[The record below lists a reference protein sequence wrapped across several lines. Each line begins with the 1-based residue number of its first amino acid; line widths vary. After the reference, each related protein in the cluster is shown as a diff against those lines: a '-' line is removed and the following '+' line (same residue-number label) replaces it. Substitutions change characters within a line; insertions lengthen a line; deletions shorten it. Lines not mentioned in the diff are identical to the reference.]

1 MPNTFISLDVPRG
14 EGVGVPAVVSMTGHP
29 KSFVLAGT
37 VSGGR
42 YVVEG
47 SNDGGNT
54 WDILVDDD
62 GTETLFVSNNS
73 GAKSVDCIVEQV
85 RVRSIRNSA
94 GATAPSITMGAP
106 PALGPNF
113 FGCIPVPASQ
123 GLGDPID
130 LGLRVGP
137 LKTFTMRGANVAG
150 ARFSILASMDG
161 VQFDEVIQYTA
172 DQQGARSREVM
183 CRYLRVLRGGTLG
196 GTPIVAVGGEAV
208 QEASGGSGTRSAELS
223 IASERGFATTSTQGE
238 EVLAEYV
245 APLATLDATTLSLDF
260 TGVARGTGG
269 THFRVRMGGTF
280 GTPDGTEL
288 AAFTASEVEASRSAQ
303 SVPFARPTAGS
314 SLIKITGQGN
324 GAVLRSFD
332 LLFHGA

>member
-1 MPNTFISLDVPRG
+1 MPNMFISLDVPHG
-14 EGVGVPAVVSMTGHP
+14 EGVGVPAIVSTTGHP
-29 KSFVLAGT
+29 KTFVLAGD

-42 YVVEG
+42 YIVEG
-47 SNDGGNT
+47 SSDAGNS

-62 GTETLFVSNNS
+62 GTQALFISNNS
-73 GAKSVDCIVEQV
+73 GAKTIDCIVEQV
-85 RVRSIRNSA
+85 RVRSIRNPA
-94 GATAPSITMGAP
+94 NATAPSITMGAP

-113 FGCIPVPASQ
+113 FGTIPVPTSQ
-123 GLGDPID
+123 GLGDPIA

-137 LKTFTMRGANVAG
+137 LKTFTVSGSNVDG

-183 CRYLRVLRGGTLG
+183 CRYLRVLRGGALG
-196 GTPIVAVGGEAV
+196 GIPIVAVGGEPV
-208 QEASGGSGTRSAELS
+208 QEASGGAGGNSAELS
-223 IASERGFATTSTQGE
+223 IGSERGFAVTALEGE

-245 APLATLDATTLSLDF
+245 APMAALGAATLALDF
-260 TGVARGTGG
+260 SGVARGPNGAR
-269 THFRVRMGGTF
+269 FRVRMGGTF
-280 GTPDGTEL
+280 GAADGDEL
-288 AAFTASEVEASRSAQ
+288 ASFVASEVEASREAQ
-303 SVPFARPTAGS
+303 SATFARPNASS

-324 GAVLRSFD
+324 GAVLRGFD